1 LIRVRVSRGAE
12 QPNWSLAGVRPLFTL
27 LQIFRESPYY
37 PKLRAGYL
45 FLILVH
51 AVGTLGYLAISGWQA
66 SFMDALYMTFITVA
80 TIGYAEVIDL
90 SHGPF
95 PRLFTMA
102 VGFFGIGGTWYLF
115 STFTAFVLE
124 TNLNQAYGRRRM
136 ERTISA
142 LTGHYIVCGVGRVG
156 GYVADELIKTERP
169 FVVID
174 TNAEILAAHEERTGH
189 RIQLHG
195 DAADDEVLVRAGVA
209 RAAGVFAV
217 TGDDA
222 KNLVVSLSTKQ
233 LNPAA
238 RVVARVHDRRNV
250 EKTRRAGADEI
261 VSPDF
266 TGGLRI
272 ASAMLRPHA
281 VNLMDMMLHTADNL
295 RVEEVLV
302 PRGSPVEALAGIGQR
317 REWLLVA
324 IRDAQ
329 SRWNFNP
336 PAETRIVP
344 GDTIVAIVSPDGRRL
359 LEAALGPAAAA

>member
-1 LIRVRVSRGAE
+1 MRG
-12 QPNWSLAGVRPLFTL
+12 GF
-27 LQIFRESPYY
+27 
-37 PKLRAGYL
+37 L

-51 AVGTLGYLAISGWQA
+51 ALGTLGYLAISGWQA
-66 SFMDALYMTFITVA
+66 STMDALYMTFNVVTTLGFTETVEA
-80 TIGYAEVIDL
+80 AKGTG
-90 SHGPF
+90 G
-95 PRLFTMA
+95 RLFTMTVA
-102 VGFFGIGGTWYLF
+102 LFGIGGTWYLF
-115 STFTAFVLE
+115 STFTAFILE
-124 TNLNQAYGRRRM
+124 TNLNQAYRRRRM
-136 ERTISA
+136 EHTISA
-142 LTGHYIVCGVGRVG
+142 MSGHYIVCGIGRVG
-156 GYVADELIKTERP
+156 GYVADELLKTRRD

-174 TNAEILAAHEERTGH
+174 ANAQTLESHEERTGH
-189 RIQLHG
+189 RIRLHG
-195 DAADDEVLVRAGVA
+195 DAADDDLLVRAGVA

-217 TGDDA
+217 TGDDS

-250 EKTRRAGADEI
+250 DKTRRAGADEI

-272 ASAMLRPHA
+272 ASAMLRPNA

-295 RVEEVLV
+295 RVEEVVV
-302 PRGSPVEALAGIGQR
+302 PQGADAMTVEALGR
-317 REWLLVA
+317 RQEWLLVA

-336 PAETRIVP
+336 APETAIVA

-359 LEAALGPAAAA
+359 LATAVGPAAG

>member
-1 LIRVRVSRGAE
+1 
-12 QPNWSLAGVRPLFTL
+12 LFTI
-27 LQIFRESPYY
+27 LQIFRASPYY
-37 PKLRAGYL
+37 PKLRAGIL
-45 FLILVH
+45 FLVAVH
-51 AVGTLGYLAISGWQA
+51 AVGTFGYLALSGWTVPV
-66 SFMDALYMTFITVA
+66 MDALYMTFNVVA
-80 TIGYAEVIDL
+80 TVGFAEVVEAAR
-90 SHGPF
+90 GTVG
-95 PRLFTMA
+95 RLFTMLIGF
-102 VGFFGIGGTWYLF
+102 VGIAGTWYLF
-115 STFTAFVLE
+115 STFTAFILE
-124 TNLNQAYGRRRM
+124 TNLNQAYRRNRM
-136 ERTISA
+136 ERTIAA
-142 LTGHYIVCGVGRVG
+142 LTGHYIVCGIGRVG
-156 GYVADELIKTERP
+156 SYVADELLKTERP
-169 FVVID
+169 FVAID
-174 TNAEILAAHEERTGH
+174 TNADILAAHEERTGH
-189 RIQLHG
+189 RILLHG
-195 DAADDEVLVRAGVA
+195 DSADDDLLVRAGVA

-302 PRGSPVEALAGIGQR
+302 PRGSPVATLGDAGQR
-317 REWLLVA
+317 REWLIVA

-336 PAETRIVP
+336 PPETRLVP
-344 GDTIVAIVSPDGRRL
+344 GDTIVAIVSPEGRRL
-359 LEAALGPAAAA
+359 LEQALASPAAG

>member
-1 LIRVRVSRGAE
+1 
-12 QPNWSLAGVRPLFTL
+12 
-27 LQIFRESPYY
+27 
-37 PKLRAGYL
+37 
-45 FLILVH
+45 VH
-51 AVGTLGYLAISGWQA
+51 VVGTLGYLQISGWRA
-66 SFMDALYMTFITVA
+66 APMDALYMTFITVA
-80 TIGYAEVIDL
+80 TIGYGEVIDL
-90 SHGPF
+90 SNGPL
-95 PRLFTMA
+95 PRLFTMG
-102 VGFFGIGGTWYLF
+102 VGFFGIGGSWYLF
-115 STFTAFVLE
+115 STFTAFILE
-124 TNLNQAYGRRRM
+124 TNLNQAYRRRRM
-136 ERTISA
+136 ERTIAA
-142 LTGHYIVCGVGRVG
+142 LSGHYIICGIGRVG
-156 GYVADELIKTERP
+156 SYVADELLKTQRP

-174 TNAEILAAHEERTGH
+174 TNAENLQAHEERTGH
-189 RIQLHG
+189 RDQLHG
-195 DAADDEVLVRAGVA
+195 DAADDELLLRAGVA

-217 TGDDA
+217 TGDDS

-250 EKTRRAGADEI
+250 DKTRRAGADEI

-302 PRGSPVEALAGIGQR
+302 PHASQVQSVEALGR
-317 REWLLVA
+317 RQEWLLVA

-336 PAETRIVP
+336 APETRISA

-359 LEAALGPAAAA
+359 LEAALIGPAAA